1 LFLSEHRFDSPQ
13 PGPQFS
19 LKKQAKEKESIR
31 SLCWP
36 GLTARQDDR
45 IENDKII
52 RDNMAS

>member
-52 RDNMAS
+52 WDNMAS